1 MHLDVARLICDG
13 INCITDAE
21 GSDDPVPCT
30 VREADAAGLHTVAQD
45 HAAEER
51 VEICFVGVGAIGIK
65 GASRVDR
72 VDLAGLFDI
81 LHAQDTLGIDFSLMP
96 GADGKRQKRSVFLR
110 QNTGCGPAARA
121 RGLGDPA
128 LIKQTSV
135 IILSKAEIHIAFR
148 GVGHEARVAGTTRPA
163 AGGSQNVS
171 VLRHVKQQPAR
182 LGKRLIGRPAIAP
195 DLDAKLI
202 FPAPQKR
209 RQVIGVVIGV
219 SGRRAGGAAAK
230 QAAVEPGRVARNGS
244 DAQRACR
251 LHVVRRKLRGEA
263 AALVFR
269 ADAVRKPDPGSIH
282 DSSSKCCFKY
292 HSFVEPAVRPA
303 TICSENRK

>member
-30 VREADAAGLHTVAQD
+30 VREADTAGLHTVAQD

-128 LIKQTSV
+128 LIKQTTV

-195 DLDAKLI
+195 NLDAKLI

-219 SGRRAGGAAAK
+219 SGRRAGGTVSK
-230 QAAVEPGRVARNGS
+230 QSAVEPRRIARDSS
-244 DAQRACR
+244 DAQRTRR
-251 LHVVRRKLRGEA
+251 LHVIRRKLCSKA
-263 AALVFR
+263 AAFVFR
-269 ADAVRKPDPGSIH
+269 ADAIRKPDPCSVHI
-282 DSSSKCCFKY
+282 SSSKC